1 MTPSARDEATR
12 LLDAHPDRARWHSA
26 GDDTIGRRQ
35 AFIAAS
41 TWPDE
46 IRRDPRFFTPAT
58 EQATPLL
65 PGFPDMERHTR
76 WHTLARLTDAQT
88 GPFSLP
94 ATGEHLGTAIT
105 TQSSYFRCQAPNA
118 VAQAYAL
125 PWLIHLAGD
134 AHQPHHV
141 SVRLDANGEW
151 DWFGTRFRVRG
162 PAGAGKSAISLHN
175 YWDDL
180 GGPRKLHGS
189 GLDKAID
196 DLIAHHP
203 EVGKDAEAPVE
214 QWLDESWRIAQ
225 AQGYPESDNAAVI
238 DDGFHEQ
245 SRVIA
250 EQRIAQAG
258 YRLGRLLNHLLA
270 DKLLT
275 STQ

>member
-12 LLDAHPDRARWHSA
+12 LLDAHPDRARWDRASGEA
-26 GDDTIGRRQ
+26 IDRRQ

-41 TWPDE
+41 TWPDD

-76 WHTLARLTDAQT
+76 WHTLARLPDAQT
-88 GPFSLP
+88 GPLSLP
-94 ATGEHLGTAIT
+94 ATSEHLGTAIT
-105 TQSSYFRCQAPNA
+105 TQSRYFRYPAPSA

-134 AHQPHHV
+134 AHQPLHV

-151 DWFGTRFRVRG
+151 DWFGTRFRVCN

-180 GGPRKLHGS
+180 GGPRKLHGNA
-189 GLDKAID
+189 LDTAID

-203 EVGKDAEAPVE
+203 ESSKEAEAPVE
-214 QWLDESWRIAQ
+214 QWLDES
-225 AQGYPESDNAAVI
+225 
-238 DDGFHEQ
+238 
-245 SRVIA
+245 
-250 EQRIAQAG
+250 
-258 YRLGRLLNHLLA
+258 
-270 DKLLT
+270 
-275 STQ
+275 

>member
-12 LLDAHPDRARWHSA
+12 LLDAHPDRARWDSA
-26 GDDTIGRRQ
+26 GGEPIGRRQ

-41 TWPDE
+41 TWPDD

-58 EQATPLL
+58 EQATQLL

-76 WHTLARLTDAQT
+76 WHTLARLPDAQI
-88 GPFSLP
+88 GPLSQP
-94 ATGEHLGTAIT
+94 ATSDHLGTAIT
-105 TQSSYFRCQAPNA
+105 AQSRYFRYQPPNA
-118 VAQAYAL
+118 VAQTYAL

-134 AHQPHHV
+134 AHQPLHV
-141 SVRLDANGEW
+141 SVRLDTNGEW
-151 DWFGTRFRVRG
+151 DWFGTRFRVRD
-162 PAGAGKSAISLHN
+162 PAGTGRSAISLHN

-180 GGPRKLHGS
+180 GGPRKLHGNA
-189 GLDKAID
+189 LDTAINN
-196 DLIAHHP
+196 LIAQHP
-203 EVGKDAEAPVE
+203 QSDRDAEASVE

-225 AQGYPESDNAAVI
+225 AHGYPGSDNAAVI
-238 DDGFHEQ
+238 DDGFREH

-270 DKLLT
+270 DKPLT
-275 STQ
+275 SPQ